1 MTEKDHLKGRS
12 WIIDLHTLQRKVLL
26 MFKVLMSPSAE
37 VLFVAKVITRTNK
50 KHHSPPEEAVA
61 AEGSDYIKSE
71 IFLQLFVKVWEQNKC
86 HPRAALILR
95 HGYRIVLK

>member
-12 WIIDLHTLQRKVLL
+12 WTIDLHTLQGKALLMGKVLI
-26 MFKVLMSPSAE
+26 SSSAE

-50 KHHSPPEEAVA
+50 KLHSPPEGAVA

-71 IFLQLFVKVWEQNKC
+71 FSPPEGRLSYLSRYGSKKNATTELHSF
-86 HPRAALILR
+86 
-95 HGYRIVLK
+95 